1 MMEVKAEK
9 ELQINNR
16 KRSHSPSEESLGEGS
31 KPCHSQSSKQ
41 QVEMP
46 YHTHS
51 GTERCWVNNFSVYS
65 SCYEGYVTSLKL
77 LHHLLQEFE
86 ICTHAYFI
94 VQRTKRNFGK
104 EPELQ
109 RIGGSIHWQD
119 TQDNARPHL
128 LCDGIPFIIMGT
140 RTLDCHQGP
149 DRDKKRKHIR
159 AAANQQKDFENYLDK
174 EHDYTER
181 EWHSVKASKKLNC
194 PAKIYIRHIIKFPE
208 YECPEAVEDI
218 GHRHAVTTT
227 LQLDFKRREDIVK
240 EHQFHVQLPQSH
252 TTHAVGEQADSSLPI
267 DRDLSAF
274 IQKKVTEEGISNTKE
289 MKKLLEEHLQSSELL
304 FKGKELPSK
313 NNTRYWPT
321 LKQIRNHMML
331 ATMRQRDHQAVSLLE
346 EPKEQQWQQTCEDYK
361 PNYLHSMMKKV
372 QSLAREV
379 ESLSGVCQDP
389 NILCEVAA
397 EMEQLRDSLLHSR
410 QSNGQSFVA
419 ESVILQPYTELNH
432 DRKEGQQ
439 FLEKKVIRIFSQ
451 QTSRAQRESTKF
463 E

>member
-16 KRSHSPSEESLGEGS
+16 KRSHTPPEESVREGNKS
-31 KPCHSQSSKQ
+31 CQSQSPKQ
-41 QVEMP
+41 QVELP
-46 YHTHS
+46 HHTHS

-109 RIGGSIHWQD
+109 KIGGNIHWQD
-119 TQDNARPHL
+119 TQDNAHPHL

-194 PAKIYIRHIIKFPE
+194 SAKIYIRHIIKFPE
-208 YECPEAVEDI
+208 YECPEAIEDI
-218 GHRHAVTTT
+218 GHRHAVTTR

-240 EHQFHVQLPQSH
+240 GHQFHVQLPQSH

-274 IQKKVTEEGISNTKE
+274 IQKKVTEDGIANTKE

-304 FKGKELPSK
+304 FKGKELPSR
-313 NNTRYWPT
+313 NNT
-321 LKQIRNHMML
+321 
-331 ATMRQRDHQAVSLLE
+331 RDHQAVNLLE

-361 PNYLHSMMKKV
+361 PSYLHSVMKKV

-379 ESLSGVCQDP
+379 ASLSGVCQDP
-389 NILCEVAA
+389 NILCEVAS
-397 EMEQLRDSLLHSR
+397 EMEQLRDSLLHSS
-410 QSNGQSFVA
+410 QNNEQSFVD
-419 ESVILQPYTELNH
+419 ESVILQPYTEINH
-432 DRKEGQQ
+432 ERKEGQP

-451 QTSRAQRESTKF
+451 QTSRTQSESPKY

>member
-1 MMEVKAEK
+1 MFSGYWHAIMMDVKIEK
-9 ELQINNR
+9 ELQTNIR
-16 KRSHSPSEESLGEGS
+16 KRSRTPSEKSLCKGNR
-31 KPCHSQSSKQ
+31 PCQSSKLQ
-41 QVEMP
+41 EKLS

-51 GTERCWVNNFSVYS
+51 GTVRCWGNTFSVYS

-86 ICTHAYFI
+86 ICTHTYFI

-128 LCDGIPFIIMGT
+128 LCDGVPFIIMGT

-159 AAANQQKDFENYLDK
+159 AAANQQKDFENYLDM

-208 YECPEAVEDI
+208 YECPEAIEDI
-218 GHRHAVTTT
+218 GHRHAVTTR

-240 EHQFHVQLPQSH
+240 GHQFHVQLPQSH
-252 TTHAVGEQADSSLPI
+252 ANHVVGEQTDSSLPI

-274 IQKKVTEEGISNTKE
+274 IQKKVTEGVANTKE
-289 MKKLLEEHLQSSELL
+289 MKKLLEEYLQSSEHL
-304 FKGKELPSK
+304 FKGKELPSR

-331 ATMRQRDHQAVSLLE
+331 ATMRQRDNQAVSLLE
-346 EPKEQQWQQTCEDYK
+346 EPKDQQWQQTCEDYK
-361 PNYLHSMMKKV
+361 PNYVKLHSVMNKV

-389 NILCEVAA
+389 NVLCEVAA
-397 EMEQLRDSLLHSR
+397 EMEQLRDSLLHSS
-410 QSNGQSFVA
+410 QSNEKSFVDKS
-419 ESVILQPYTELNH
+419 EVLQPYTEL
-432 DRKEGQQ
+432 
-439 FLEKKVIRIFSQ
+439 
-451 QTSRAQRESTKF
+451 
-463 E
+463 